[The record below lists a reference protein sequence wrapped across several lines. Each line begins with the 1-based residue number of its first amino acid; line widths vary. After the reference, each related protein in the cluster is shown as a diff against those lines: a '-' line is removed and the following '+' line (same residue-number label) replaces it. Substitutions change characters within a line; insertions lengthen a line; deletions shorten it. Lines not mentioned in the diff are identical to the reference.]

1 MLFVDEVKIYVKAGD
16 GGKGAASFMRAKF
29 IPKGGP
35 DGGDGGNG
43 GSVIMRGDKTLN
55 TLLDLRYQQYYTA
68 NSGSGGEGAK
78 KQGRQGGDM
87 IIRVPLGTVVKNNET
102 DQIIAD
108 IDSEIDFVVAKG
120 GRGGKGNAF
129 FKSSTN
135 RAPRFSQPGEEG
147 EEFRLKLELKLLA
160 DVGIIGCP
168 NAGKSTLISRISS
181 AKPKI
186 ADYPFTT
193 IVPNLGIVNVGE
205 FKSFVAVDIPGLI
218 EGAHLGKGLGD
229 RFLRHVERTS
239 VLLHLIDAFPP
250 DERDPIADYEKINKE
265 LGEFNPLLKDKPQIV
280 ALNKI
285 ELSHDNS
292 SLDKMVKY
300 FKERDIEVFKISAVT
315 GEGIKNLIYRLYEA
329 VEADLQRR
337 TNEDGSK
344 ED

>member
-1 MLFVDEVKIYVKAGD
+1 LLFVDEVKIYVKAGD

-43 GSVIMRGDKTLN
+43 GSVVMRGDKTLN

-78 KQGRQGGDM
+78 KHGKQGDDL
-87 IIRVPLGTVVKNNET
+87 IVRVPVGTVVKNCET
-102 DQIIAD
+102 DEFIAD
-108 IDSEIDFVVAKG
+108 IDGEMDFVVAQG
-120 GRGGKGNAF
+120 GRGGKGNTF
-129 FKSSTN
+129 FKSSTH
-135 RAPRFSQPGEEG
+135 RAPRFAQPGEEG
-147 EEFRLKLELKLLA
+147 ASLRLKLELKLLA

-193 IVPNLGIVNVGE
+193 IVPNLGIVKVGE

-218 EGAHLGKGLGD
+218 EGAHMGKGLGD

-239 VLLHLIDAFPP
+239 ILLHLIDAFPP
-250 DERDPIADYEKINKE
+250 DERDPLVDYEKINKE
-265 LGEFNPLLKDKPQIV
+265 LAEFNPLLRDKPQIV

-285 ELSHDNS
+285 ELSPDDK
-292 SLDKMVKY
+292 SLDEMVNY
-300 FKERDIEVFKISAVT
+300 FKKKDIEVFTISAIT
-315 GEGIKNLIYRLYEA
+315 GAGVQNLIYRLYEEVKA
-329 VEADLQRR
+329 GLQRR
-337 TNEDGSK
+337 INEDGDK